1 MNGNIAILKSAMY
14 LPLLPTILL
23 LTPLTLDDSAEITDE
38 TNEAR
43 AFSLFPI
50 CLNTGIII
58 SSFLG
63 GTFANTRGTKFAQ
76 MLPLFETFPYLLP
89 MLLASVFPLL
99 SGCLAY
105 FYLEE
110 TLATRK
116 EVSSE
121 NGDDPTPE
129 TSVKALFTWQ
139 ISLIIFSFGII
150 SLFGVALLAL
160 VPLFCFTAL
169 DKGGLG
175 FDARQIGWVISQRSI
190 SVMIIQVIAFP
201 WLQKRFGT
209 VPLYKLCSILWIP
222 GFVMLPLAN
231 LVARHGKE
239 IWVWVGIYAFM
250 LVTGLANLG
259 FGGPPYLP
267 LPSGPR

>member
-139 ISLIIFSFGII
+139 ISLII
-150 SLFGVALLAL
+150 
-160 VPLFCFTAL
+160 CFTAL